1 MKKVTP
7 SAARFFVSSKCK
19 KATSG
24 AGEEQQEAMFDEL
37 ETVNGFYYL
46 GNRLNVSEE
55 FEAAVTAQKKSGM
68 EEIQRVWRNTVR
80 KKILFADERKD
91 I

>member
-1 MKKVTP
+1 M
-7 SAARFFVSSKCK
+7 ARFFVSSKCK

-24 AGEEQQEAMFDEL
+24 AGEEQQEAMCDEL

-55 FEAAVTAQKKSGM
+55 FEAAVTAKKKSGV